1 MKTQQRKDQPPDIT
15 PVEQTSVGSFRTVLR
30 NRSFL
35 LLWLA
40 QLLSQTVFNAAN
52 YGVIAIVTAVTH
64 STVLVGVAI
73 ISFTLPAVPFS
84 LLAGVYVDYLDK
96 RLVLWVS
103 NALRDLATGLI
114 VVALLWNS
122 QSLVPLYILAFFI
135 SLITQFF
142 MPAEASAIP
151 LLVGKRDLVPALSL
165 FNITLTL
172 AQAIGF
178 LVIGG
183 LITSLFPPFTLT
195 LGTLSIHVQSYD
207 VLFAFVAIVYVICTL
222 LILAMP
228 TNALQGHVQKNDT
241 ELLTSLGRQT
251 LRIIGHDV
259 KETWDFIRSDHQL
272 MLALLQV
279 SFVSILLLVIGELA
293 GPFIVDVLH
302 LPVQDMPII
311 FAPAGIGLVVGGL
324 IMPTLTQ
331 RLGKERA
338 ITIGCICTAICL
350 ALIPITRFSWS
361 LLSLPVL
368 GALLLVSG
376 LTFFIGI
383 ALDLVNIPA
392 QAVMQERA
400 PEQERGRVI
409 SFQSMFYNAGSIPV
423 LLFAGAIADILG
435 IETVIFL
442 LAAAI
447 LLFCW
452 WTVRYSRRASAT

>member
-1 MKTQQRKDQPPDIT
+1 MKT
-15 PVEQTSVGSFRTVLR
+15 EQSDNQIPATSPAEQATIGSFRTVLR

-52 YGVIAIVTAVTH
+52 YGVIAIVTAITH
-64 STVLVGVAI
+64 STELVGIAI

-96 RLVLWVS
+96 RMVLWVS
-103 NALRDLATGLI
+103 NALRAVATALI

-122 QSLVPLYILAFFI
+122 QTVLPLYILAFII

-151 LLVGKRDLVPALSL
+151 LLVGTKDLVPALSL

-172 AQAIGF
+172 AQAVGF

-183 LITSLFPPFTLT
+183 LITSLFPPFSFS
-195 LGTLSIHVQSYD
+195 LGVITVQVHSYD
-207 VLFAFVAIVYVICTL
+207 VLFTFVSIMYVVCTL

-228 TNALQGHVQKNDT
+228 AEALHTQKQDS
-241 ELLTSLGRQT
+241 EIPTSPGKQAWK
-251 LRIIGHDV
+251 IIGHDV
-259 KETWDFIRSDHQL
+259 KETWDYIRSDRQL

-279 SFVSILLLVIGELA
+279 SFVSVLLLVIGELA
-293 GPFIVDVLH
+293 GPYVVDVLH

-311 FAPAGIGLVVGGL
+311 FAPAGIGLVIGGL
-324 IMPTLTQ
+324 IMPALTQ

-338 ITIGCICTAICL
+338 IMIGSISTAIGL
-350 ALIPITRFSWS
+350 ALIPTARFSWY
-361 LLSLPVL
+361 LLALPAL
-368 GALLLVSG
+368 GALLIVSG
-376 LTFFIGI
+376 ITFFIGV
-383 ALDLVNIPA
+383 ALDMVNIPA
-392 QAVMQERA
+392 QAVMQEHA
-400 PEQERGRVI
+400 PEGERGRVI

-423 LLFAGAIADILG
+423 LLFAGAIADTLG
-435 IETVIFL
+435 DETVMFL
-442 LAAAI
+442 LAAVI
-447 LLFCW
+447 LLFSW
-452 WTVRYSRRASAT
+452 WTVRYGRNAAAS